1 MTDEEVRA
9 CMLRLKK
16 IAKECSYNGDGIVWE
31 LHGVLKAMLI
41 ARHEGMEEA
50 FERSKNVLRG
60 DVVRK

>member
-1 MTDEEVRA
+1 
-9 CMLRLKK
+9 MLRLKK